1 MLTPHRKGRFVRTQ
15 QRLSVESLPAA
26 DDSEADESPHIV
38 LPSSTELFYF
48 YRQSLEQCAKYSTGQ
63 TLYDLCTL
71 HRKWLKI
78 YAGAYYQPLFLA
90 LLNCQYR
97 GYFILKFKAV
107 RRRSIHLL
115 VANMLFQATKC
126 TAQIYRFPIRPSGV
140 ETLVHHHQ
148 YRGLLSNNGC

>member
-26 DDSEADESPHIV
+26 DESEADETPHIV

-63 TLYDLCTL
+63 TLYDLCAL

-78 YAGAYYQPLFLA
+78 YAGAYYQPSFLA
-90 LLNCQYR
+90 LLNRQCR
-97 GYFILKFKAV
+97 GHFILKFKAV
-107 RRRSIHLL
+107 RRRSVHLL
-115 VANMLFQATKC
+115 VANTLIQATKC
-126 TAQIYRFPIRPSGV
+126 TAQIYR
-140 ETLVHHHQ
+140 
-148 YRGLLSNNGC
+148 